1 LILKNRWFNQ
11 KGHLLYHS
19 QLSAVAPNSVA
30 AKAGLKVGDQV
41 IAVNNE
47 LVSAERSLTSIIQN
61 YRPGD
66 KILLKISRNEL
77 EQEIEVQL

>member
-1 LILKNRWFNQ
+1 M
-11 KGHLLYHS
+11 
-19 QLSAVAPNSVA
+19 A
-30 AKAGLKVGDQV
+30 AKSGLKVGDQV
-41 IAVNNE
+41 VAVNNE
-47 LVSAERSLTSIIQN
+47 VITAERSLTSIIQS